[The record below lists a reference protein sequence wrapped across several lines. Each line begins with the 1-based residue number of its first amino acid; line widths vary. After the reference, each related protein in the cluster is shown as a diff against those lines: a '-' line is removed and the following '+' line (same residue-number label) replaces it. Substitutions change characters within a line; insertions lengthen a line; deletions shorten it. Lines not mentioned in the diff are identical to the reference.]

1 MKPIFKIMF
10 LTISL
15 IICGIAVAGYFSPE
29 VIAHRVEMSDFGA
42 LIVAAPIAVASIGTF
57 NADNLKIPLAEFEQ
71 LKAKHGKLYVID
83 IQIDEDEKY
92 QYIVCRPTR
101 NLLSAIAKYKDDL
114 DKANDLILKNM
125 VVAGDMEALEDG
137 IVFARLMKDTA
148 KIIQQGTSFLFKA

>member
-1 MKPIFKIMF
+1 MKPILKIMF
-10 LTISL
+10 LAISL
-15 IICGIAVAGYFSPE
+15 IICGIAVAGYVSTE
-29 VIAHRVEMSDFGA
+29 TVELGV
-42 LIVAAPIAVASIGTF
+42 LVAAAPMAAVAIGNF

-71 LKAKHGKLYVID
+71 LKARHGKLYVID

-125 VVAGDMEALEDG
+125 VVAGDMDALEDG

-148 KIIQQGTSFLFKA
+148 KIIEQGTSFLSKA